1 MDRLNTSA
9 GKALWRKWRRPPS
22 PRPDC
27 QVCRSAA
34 CKRYSPKPKSTAA
47 CAPTPHP
54 PKYAKNATN
63 AKARLAKPT
72 SYWNSGLPDSQ
83 PRRLASPSWNTKC
96 LTNAKSPT
104 RPTAVGVTTPKAE
117 AASGKREIPTPTPKM
132 PAISS
137 RMCSTHAIIS
147 LGPLLEHPST
157 GAPIRRM
164 LASKLQGRHRLALY
178 SPECVE
184 GEFCELRGDGVLGV
198 LRSWLRGSAG
208 GIMLVVEGRYP

>member
-1 MDRLNTSA
+1 MHRLNTSA
-9 GKALWRKWRRPPS
+9 GKALCRKRRRPPS
-22 PRPDC
+22 PRTDC
-27 QVCRSAA
+27 QVCSSAA
-34 CKRYSPKPKSTAA
+34 CKRYSPKPKTTAA
-47 CAPTPHP
+47 CAPPPHP
-54 PKYAKNATN
+54 PKYAKKATE

-83 PRRLASPSWNTKC
+83 PRRLASLSWNTKC

-132 PAISS
+132 PTISS

-164 LASKLQGRHRLALY
+164 LASKPQGRHRLALY
-178 SPECVE
+178 APECVE
-184 GEFCELRGDGVLGV
+184 GEFSEVHSLRTQRKAERAQETAAQ
-198 LRSWLRGSAG
+198 LRMR
-208 GIMLVVEGRYP
+208 